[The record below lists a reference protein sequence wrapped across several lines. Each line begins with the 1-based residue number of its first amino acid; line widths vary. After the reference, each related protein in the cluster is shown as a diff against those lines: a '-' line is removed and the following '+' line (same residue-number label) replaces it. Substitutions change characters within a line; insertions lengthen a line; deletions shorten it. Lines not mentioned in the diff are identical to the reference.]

1 MNKLIYEERQRNA
14 ELAFHAN
21 KIRPHVEAWAS
32 SQSSSVNAAY
42 ARADFEQAVLEAV
55 IGHTAEW
62 QYDTAAELCSAL
74 GHNTLAR
81 VVDTIHD
88 RDRWNW

>member
-1 MNKLIYEERQRNA
+1 MSNLSYHEIQLNY

-32 SQSSSVNAAY
+32 SQSSTLNAAW
-42 ARADFEQAVLEAV
+42 ARSDFEQAVLEATV
-55 IGHTAEW
+55 GRTAEW
-62 QYDTAAELCSAL
+62 QHYTNADLSAAL

-81 VVDTIHD
+81 VVDTIYD